1 MGFQRVLITG
11 GAGFVGSS
19 LALAIA
25 RSGRSAVWAVD
36 SLKRRGSELNLTR
49 LRDAG
54 VEFLHADVRCPEDM
68 ETLPECDLLI
78 DCSAEPSV
86 HAGSSGGARYLLN
99 TNLLGT
105 INCLEAARAR
115 GSAFLFL
122 STSRVYPMA
131 SLNDLPWEEGDTR
144 FHWKGSVGTT
154 GFSDRG
160 ISESFP
166 LEGAR
171 SLYGSSKLAGEFLI
185 QEYVHSYGMRA
196 LINRCGVVAG
206 PWQMGK
212 VDQGVVSLW
221 VARHHFGLPLKYI
234 GYGGTGKQVRDVLHV
249 DDLFDLLTLQMEVAD
264 IWDGSIYNIGGGKD
278 VSVSLRELTE
288 ICRDVTRKQIE
299 ISPVP
304 ETHSVDL
311 RIYITDSMRAANQF
325 GWRPKRSVVDVVAD
339 VHDWLKVGGTQVERI
354 FR

>member
-36 SLKRRGSELNLTR
+36 SLKRRGSELNLAR

-54 VEFLHADVRCPEDM
+54 VDFLHADVRCPEDM

-131 SLNDLPWEEGDTR
+131 PLNDLPWEEGDTR
-144 FHWKGSVGTT
+144 FHWKGSVGTP

-160 ISESFP
+160 IGESFP
-166 LEGAR
+166 LERAR

-339 VHDWLKVGGTQVERI
+339 VHEWLKAGGTQVERI